1 MPGAFTGGLS
11 GTWTRRIERPAPP
24 YMEFLIDRF
33 GYVRLR
39 GKSDDETLSP
49 ANVLLVQAAY
59 LAEEPQLRPPPDEHV
74 H

>member
-1 MPGAFTGGLS
+1 
-11 GTWTRRIERPAPP
+11 
-24 YMEFLIDRF
+24 MEFLIDRF

-49 ANVLLVQAAY
+49 AKVLGIQAAY

>member
-1 MPGAFTGGLS
+1 MDPGD
-11 GTWTRRIERPAPP
+11 ERPAPS

-39 GKSDDETLSP
+39 GRSDDETLSP
-49 ANVLLVQAAY
+49 AKVLHVQAAY
-59 LAEEPQLRPPPDEHV
+59 LAEEPQLRPPPDAHV